1 MGELPT
7 KERDLL
13 YWQTTLTALIQDAK
27 QADPNRLQIIL
38 QQVEKTADLLRKISR
53 ERTKGNTNTVRF

>member
-27 QADPNRLQIIL
+27 QADPYTLQIIL
-38 QQVEKTADLLRKISR
+38 QQVETAASEIRKISR
-53 ERTKGNTNTVRF
+53 ERQRNTNPV

>member
-1 MGELPT
+1 MAELP
-7 KERDLL
+7 KQERDLL

-53 ERTKGNTNTVRF
+53 EKTL